1 MEKWKNGKMERWKD
15 GKMERWK
22 DGKMERIWELRNVR
36 LTNLAEL
43 DSRRDL
49 EDLKAKNKK
58 LVSFCWS
65 TNKSGW
71 IAKEESRLW
80 SGANPPWVLV
90 GAMHPQ
96 EF

>member
-36 LTNLAEL
+36 LTNLVEL

-58 LVSFCWS
+58 LVSFRWS

-71 IAKEESRLW
+71 IAKEESRVW
-80 SGANPPWVLV
+80 SNKDKIWASDFVLE
-90 GAMHPQ
+90 HS
-96 EF
+96 